1 MQYVYYVCST
11 DVEVTVI
18 YYTKYCLQKNI
29 FMEFQQVYEKK
40 IYRTFSILSKPFSSI
55 FQELFRI
62 FGACKAQLNSLW

>member
-29 FMEFQQVYEKK
+29 FMEFQQVYDKK
-40 IYRTFSILSKPFSSI
+40 NLQDFFNTFKTI
-55 FQELFRI
+55 FQHFPRTI
-62 FGACKAQLNSLW
+62 